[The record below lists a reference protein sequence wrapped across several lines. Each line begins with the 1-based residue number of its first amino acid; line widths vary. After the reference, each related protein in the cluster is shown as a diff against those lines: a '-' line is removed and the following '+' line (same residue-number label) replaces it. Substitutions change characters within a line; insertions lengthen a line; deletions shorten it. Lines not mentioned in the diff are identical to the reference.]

1 MTRRHGPTGPQLSK
15 RDFLTA
21 ALVTA
26 ATATTAAGAQP
37 VPEGPVNTA
46 RGPVPRDWID
56 ADTGHRIVRLSQTDN
71 TKSLYFNFPA
81 YSPDGKWM
89 VMNRPDGISLVDMET
104 LTEKNLYTGN
114 LAAFQTGASKRVVYA
129 RPRSADKDNKT
140 QATNDIFTVDIDT
153 GAVTKIAAVEKGFV
167 TSVNADDTLLVGSYA
182 YKDVPLQP
190 GPKVA
195 GTDGGYNA
203 IGPDGKPMSFAAA
216 KEYRMSQRLA
226 AEVPMDI
233 FTIDIRTGARKVLVH
248 STDWL
253 NHMQFSP
260 ADPGLLMYCHEGPW
274 HEVDRIWT
282 IRTDG
287 TGRQLMHKRAMNME
301 IAGHEFFNWDGSK
314 LFYDLQTPR
323 GEDFWLAYID
333 LKTGKRVW
341 YHMERNEWSVHFN
354 VSADGA
360 LFAGDGGDAD
370 MVAHA
375 PDGKYIY
382 LFRPEIIEDLGVSA
396 PNAADLVRP
405 GVLRSEKLVN
415 MKDHDYRLEP
425 NLRFSPDGKWL
436 VFHSN
441 MHGPVHTYA
450 VAVAKA

>member
-1 MTRRHGPTGPQLSK
+1 MIKRNISK

-21 ALVTA
+21 ALATA
-26 ATATTAAGAQP
+26 ASASAVQAQTL
-37 VPEGPVNTA
+37 PEGPKSTA
-46 RGPVPRDWID
+46 KGPLPRDWID
-56 ADTGHRIVRLSQTDN
+56 ADTGHRIVRISNTDH
-71 TKSLYFNFPA
+71 TQSLYFNFPA

-89 VMNRPDGISLVDMET
+89 VMNRPDGVSLVDMET
-104 LTEKNLYTGN
+104 FAEKNLYTGN
-114 LAAFQTGASKRVVYA
+114 LSAFQTGASKRVVYV

-140 QATNDIFTVDIDT
+140 QATNDVFTIDIDT
-153 GAVTKIAAVEKGFV
+153 GAVTKIAAVEKGFI

-216 KEYRMSQRLA
+216 KEYRMAQRLA
-226 AEVPMDI
+226 ADVPMDI
-233 FTIDIRTGARKVLVH
+233 FTIDIKTGARKVLVH

-287 TGRQLMHKRAMNME
+287 TDKQLMHKRAMNME

-323 GEDFWLAYID
+323 GEDFWLAYVD

-341 YHMERNEWSVHFN
+341 YHMQRNEWSVHFN
-354 VSADGA
+354 VSKDGT
-360 LFAGDGGDAD
+360 LFAGDGGDSD

-425 NLRFSPDGKWL
+425 NLRFLPDGKWL
-436 VFHSN
+436 IFHSN

-450 VAVAKA
+450 VAVTKA

>member
-46 RGPVPRDWID
+46 WRPVPRDWID
-56 ADTGHRIVRLSQTDN
+56 ADTGHRIVRLSNTDH
-71 TKSLYFNFPA
+71 TQSLYFNFPA

-104 LTEKNLYTGN
+104 LMEKNLYTGN

-140 QATNDIFTVDIDT
+140 QATNNIFTVDIDT
-153 GAVTKIAAVEKGFV
+153 GAVTQIAAVEKGFV

-182 YKDVPLQP
+182 YRDVPLQP

-216 KEYRMSQRLA
+216 KEYRMAQRLA

-287 TGRQLMHKRAMNME
+287 TGKQLMHKRAMNME

-354 VSADGA
+354 VSKDGA

-382 LFRPEIIEDLGVSA
+382 LFRPEIVEDLGVSA

-436 VFHSN
+436 IFHSN

-450 VAVAKA
+450 VSVAKA